1 MILLKWQY
9 SKIWSFFYSW
19 HLTFWNVPYKPFEK
33 NEFQKNMVQ
42 KIHSKLHPVSYTN
55 THHDIKDLLNHGMV
69 ENTKTW
75 LSWEQSITFL
85 WNKKILNLCLRWH
98 IMRSCHFAVEVTF
111 NCLSCRYLGCYFL
124 IWHFYL
130 GSILAFCF
138 EFKNLITAIWTK
150 TSNMSISWLC
160 VWHSERKISK
170 NIDFSLGEQTVELKK
185 IICSK
190 D

>member
-1 MILLKWQY
+1 MKFGQILVCCMTNICNMFLIHCWKRETSYRPFYDFIKMTIWQDLA
-9 SKIWSFFYSW
+9 IFNSW

-111 NCLSCRYLGCYFL
+111 NFLSCRYLGATSWFGIS
-124 IWHFYL
+124 IWVV
-130 GSILAFCF
+130 S
-138 EFKNLITAIWTK
+138 
-150 TSNMSISWLC
+150 
-160 VWHSERKISK
+160 
-170 NIDFSLGEQTVELKK
+170 
-185 IICSK
+185 
-190 D
+190 